1 MSWRAQVTIV
11 DLNGVGQTLT
21 LGSFTTDVEA
31 ALCYARHVQGPKKL
45 GKAKVPPTPTRDAAS
60 VRLLRLI
67 TLTLTL
73 TPTLTLTRTRTR
85 TPTRNPNPYPC
96 PYPYPYP

>member
-45 GKAKVPPTPTRDAAS
+45 GKAKVPPTPTRDPAS
-60 VRLLRLI
+60 VRLLNLYNAAEPEHPPAAAGQKR
-67 TLTLTL
+67 
-73 TPTLTLTRTRTR
+73 
-85 TPTRNPNPYPC
+85 
-96 PYPYPYP
+96 